1 MKKLFLFAIFFT
13 ALLTSC
19 TENKNASLIIGK
31 WQATQWLVA
40 GKAST
45 NNVAATSF
53 TFDDK
58 AAYTFNYDGTIEKGT
73 YKVDNNSLYT
83 TAEKQ
88 QEIMVN
94 ITKLTTDSL
103 TFEMNRGGQAETLIL
118 VKAK

>member
-1 MKKLFLFAIFFT
+1 MKKIISATFLLTILF
-13 ALLTSC
+13 TSC

-31 WQATQWLVA
+31 WQATQWLA
-40 GKAST
+40 GGKPTT
-45 NNVAATSF
+45 NNAAATSF

-58 AAYTFNYDGTIEKGT
+58 ANYTFNYDGTLEKGT
-73 YKVDNNSLYT
+73 YKIDNKSLFT

-103 TFEMNRGGQAETLIL
+103 TFEMNRGGQAETLYLI
-118 VKAK
+118 KQK

>member
-1 MKKLFLFAIFFT
+1 MKKIILSAILFTILF
-13 ALLTSC
+13 TSC
-19 TENKNASLIIGK
+19 TENKNASLIVGK
-31 WQATQWLVA
+31 WQAIQWLVA
-40 GKAST
+40 GKVST
-45 NNVAATSF
+45 NNAAATSF